1 MIFSPTSHV
10 LDAGP
15 CCHEPRLQ
23 TQIKPDKPPNADAVA
38 LYWKEFTMTKF
49 DQAWVDAETAKREWM
64 TENSLYKEEE
74 EHASCGVGLV
84 VSIDGKPSRK
94 VVENGIAALK
104 AIWHRGAVDA
114 DGKTGDGAGIHVQ
127 IPVEFFYDQIRRTGH
142 EPDMTKMIAVGQVF
156 LPRTD
161 YGAQET
167 CRTIVESEVLRMG
180 YYIYGWRHVPVDVA
194 CLGEKA
200 NATRPEIEQI
210 LISNSKGVDEETFE
224 RELYVIRRRI
234 EKAATAAGV
243 QGLYLCSLSC
253 RSIIYKGMMLA
264 EQVAEFYPDLMD
276 ERFES
281 AFALYHQRYSTNT
294 FPQWWLAQPFR
305 MLAHNGEINTL
316 KGNLNWMKS
325 HEIRM
330 ASGAFGDMAEDIK
343 PIVAQGSSDSA
354 ALDSV
359 FEVLVRAG
367 RSAPMAKTMMV
378 PESWSKQAIELPQS
392 WRDMYSYCNSVLE
405 PWDGPAALAMTDG
418 RWVCAGLDRNGLR
431 PMRYV
436 VTGDGLLIAG
446 SETGMVPVDEANVVE
461 KGALGPGQLL
471 AVDMQEGKLYHD
483 TEMKDKL
490 AAAQPFG
497 DWVGKIN
504 ELDDKLAVVTEKPM
518 FTGAELRKRQIAA
531 GYSIEELEQILAPMA
546 EDAKEALASMGDDT
560 PSAVLSEKYRP
571 LSHFFRQ
578 AFSQVTNPP
587 IDSLREFRVMSLK
600 TRFGNLKNVLDEDSS
615 QTEILVLDSPFV
627 GNAQFDELIANF
639 NAPLAEIDC
648 TFDAGAGPDDLRK
661 GLTRIRAE
669 AEDAVRSGAGHII
682 LTDQHQSIDRVA
694 MPMIL
699 ATSAVHSWL
708 TRKGLRTFCS
718 LNVRSAEC
726 VDPHYFAVL
735 IGCGAT
741 VVNAYLAEDS
751 LADRIERGLLECT
764 LTEAIQRYRNAIDQ
778 GLLKIM
784 AKMGISVI
792 SSYRGGLNFE
802 AVGLSRAMVAEYFPG
817 MQSRIS
823 GIGTTGIQR
832 KSESVHAKGWRGG
845 SDVLPIGG
853 FYKARRSGEKHAWEA
868 QTMHMLQAACNTA
881 NYEMWKQFSA
891 AMRAN
896 PPIHLRDLL
905 DIKEMGKAIPIE
917 EVESITSIR
926 KRFVTPGMSLGALSP
941 EAHKTLNVAMNRI
954 GAKSDSGEGG
964 EDPAHFVPEA
974 NGDNPSAKIKQV
986 ASGRFGVTAEYLNH
1000 CEELEI
1006 KVAQGAK
1013 PGEGGQLPGMKV
1025 TDLIARLR
1033 HSTKGVTLISPPPHH
1048 DIYSIE
1054 DLAQL
1059 IYDLKQIN
1067 PRCKVTVKLVASSGV
1082 GTIAAGVAKAKADV
1096 ILISGHN
1103 GGTGASPAT
1112 SIKYAGLPWEMGLTE
1127 AHQVLAM
1134 NNLRERVT
1142 LRTDGGLRTGRDIVM
1157 AAMMGAE
1164 EYGIGTAAL
1173 IAMGCIMVRQCQSN
1187 TCPVGVC
1194 TQDEELRDKFTGNA
1208 DKVVNLITFYAT
1220 EVREILASIGARSM
1234 DDVIGRADLLSQVSR
1249 GSAHLDDLDLNPLLI
1264 TVDGAD
1270 RIVYDRNKA
1279 RNFVPDTLDAEIV
1292 KDAAR
1297 FLNDGEKMQLQYAVQ
1312 NTLRTIGTRTSSHI
1326 VQNFGMNNTL
1336 QADHLTVKLSG
1347 SAGQSLGAFAAPGL
1361 KLEVSGD
1368 ANDYVG
1374 KGLSGGTIVV
1384 RPPMNSPL
1392 VAADNTIIGNTVL
1405 YGATAGYLFAAGRAG
1420 ERFGVRNSGAKVVI
1434 EGCGACGCEYMTG
1447 GVAVILGSIGANF
1460 GAGMTGGMAYL
1471 YDPDGVADSRMNHET
1486 LATCP
1491 IGDAHWEGQL
1501 KELIERHLAETGSV
1515 KAADILQH
1523 WDVELANFVQI
1534 CPKEM
1539 LAHLPA
1545 PLGVED
1551 KAVPAE

>member
-1 MIFSPTSHV
+1 MTKYDESW
-10 LDAGP
+10 
-15 CCHEPRLQ
+15 
-23 TQIKPDKPPNADAVA
+23 AVA
-38 LYWKEFTMTKF
+38 E
-49 DQAWVDAETAKREWM
+49 EAKRKWM
-64 TENSLYKEEE
+64 AENGLYAEEE
-74 EHASCGVGLV
+74 EHSSCGVGLV
-84 VSIDGKPSRK
+84 VSIDGKPSRR
-94 VVENGIAALK
+94 VVENGINALK

-127 IPVEFFYDQIRRTGH
+127 IPVPFFYDQIRRTGH
-142 EPDMTKMIAVGQVF
+142 EPKTDQLMAVGQVF
-156 LPRTD
+156 LPRTNF
-161 YGAQET
+161 GAQET
-167 CRTIVESEVLRMG
+167 CRTIVETEVLRMG
-180 YYIYGWRHVPVDVA
+180 YYIYGWRHVPVDIS

-210 LISNSKGVDEETFE
+210 LISNIKGVDEETFE

-234 EKAATAAGV
+234 EKAAIAAGI
-243 QGLYLCSLSC
+243 QGMYICSLSC

-264 EQVAEFYPDLMD
+264 EQVAEFYPDLQD
-276 ERFES
+276 PRFES
-281 AFALYHQRYSTNT
+281 AFAIYHQRYSTNT

-316 KGNLNWMKS
+316 RGNVNWMKS

-330 ASGAFGDMAEDIK
+330 ASGAFGDLAEDIK
-343 PIVAQGSSDSA
+343 PIVQAGSSDSA

-367 RSAPMAKTMMV
+367 RSAPMAKTMLV
-378 PESWSKQAIELPQS
+378 PESWSKQAVELPQS
-392 WRDMYSYCNSVLE
+392 WRDMYSYCNSVME

-446 SETGMVPVDEANVVE
+446 SEAGMVPIKEATVRE
-461 KGALGPGQLL
+461 KGALGPGQLI
-471 AVDMQEGKLYHD
+471 AVDMKEGKLFHD
-483 TEMKDKL
+483 SEIKDRL

-497 DWVGKIN
+497 EWVGKIN
-504 ELDDKLAVVTEKPM
+504 ELDDALASVTEAPL
-518 FTGAELRKRQIAA
+518 FSGAELRKRQIAA
-531 GYSIEELEQILAPMA
+531 GYTIEELEQILAPMA
-546 EDAKEALASMGDDT
+546 EDGKETLASMGDDT
-560 PSAVLSEKYRP
+560 PAAVLSTKYRP

-578 AFSQVTNPP
+578 NFSQVTNPP

-600 TRFGNLKNVLDEDSS
+600 TRFGNLKNVLDESS
-615 QTEILVLDSPFV
+615 AQTEILVLDSPFV
-627 GNAQFDELIANF
+627 GNAQWDEVTRNF
-639 NAPLAEIDC
+639 NAPLVEIDC
-648 TFDAGAGPDDLRK
+648 TFPVGEDHDALRK
-661 GLTRIRAE
+661 GLERIRAE
-669 AEDAVRSGAGHII
+669 AEDAVRSGAGHLV
-682 LTDQHQSIDRVA
+682 LTDHKQNADRVA

-699 ATSAVHSWL
+699 ATSAVHSHL

-726 VDPHYFAVL
+726 IDPHYFAVL

-741 VVNAYLAEDS
+741 VVNPYLAEDS
-751 LADRIERGLLECT
+751 IADRIARGLIDCT
-764 LTEAIQRYRNAIDQ
+764 LTEAMRRYREAIDQ

-784 AKMGISVI
+784 AKMGISVV

-802 AVGLSRAMVAEYFPG
+802 AVGLSRAMCAEYFPG
-817 MQSRIS
+817 MTSRIS
-823 GIGTTGIQR
+823 GIGVTGIQR
-832 KSESVHAKGWRGG
+832 KSEEVHAKGWLGG
-845 SDVLPIGG
+845 TDVLPIGG
-853 FYKARRSGEKHAWEA
+853 FYKARRSGETHAWEA
-868 QTMHMLQAACNTA
+868 TSMHLLQTACNKA
-881 NYEMWKQFSA
+881 SFEIWKQYSA
-891 AMRAN
+891 KMQAM

-905 DIKEMGKAIPIE
+905 AIKPLGAAIPIE

-964 EDPAHFVPEA
+964 EDPAHFVPEP

-986 ASGRFGVTAEYLNH
+986 ASGRFGVTAEYLNQ

-1067 PRCKVTVKLVASSGV
+1067 PRAKVTVKLVAQSGV
-1082 GTIAAGVAKAKADV
+1082 GTIAAGVAKAKADI

-1127 AHQVLAM
+1127 AHQVLSM
-1134 NNLRERVT
+1134 NNLRDRIT

-1194 TQDEELRDKFTGNA
+1194 TQDEALRAKFTGNA
-1208 DKVVNLITFYAT
+1208 DKVVNLITFYAQ

-1234 DDVIGRADLLSQVSR
+1234 DEVIGRADLLSQVSR

-1264 TVDGAD
+1264 TVDGAGD
-1270 RIVYDRNKA
+1270 IVYDRAKP
-1279 RNFVPDTLDAEIV
+1279 RNVVPDTLDAEIV
-1292 KDAAR
+1292 RDAAR
-1297 FLNDGEKMQLQYAVQ
+1297 FLEEGEKMQLSYAVQ
-1312 NTLRTIGTRTSSHI
+1312 NTHRTVGTRVSSHI
-1326 VQNFGMNNTL
+1326 VKRFGMRNAL
-1336 QADHLTVKLSG
+1336 QPNHLTVKLTG

-1384 RPPMNSPL
+1384 RPPMASPL
-1392 VAADNTIIGNTVL
+1392 VASENTIIGNTVL
-1405 YGATAGYLFAAGRAG
+1405 YGATDGYLFAAGRAG
-1420 ERFGVRNSGAKVVI
+1420 ERFAVRNSGAKVVV
-1434 EGCGACGCEYMTG
+1434 EGCGSNGCEYMTG
-1447 GVAVILGSIGANF
+1447 GVAVILGAIGANF

-1471 YDPDGVADSRMNHET
+1471 YDPEGVAAKMMNMET
-1486 LATCP
+1486 LVTCP
-1491 IGDAHWEGQL
+1491 VTVPYWEDQL
-1501 KELIERHLAETGSV
+1501 KSLIQRHLDETGSRR
-1515 KAADILQH
+1515 AADILQH
-1523 WDVELANFVQI
+1523 WEAERANFIQV

-1539 LAHLPA
+1539 LIHIPH
-1545 PLGVED
+1545 PLTIE
-1551 KAVPAE
+1551 KQAMPAE

>member
-1 MIFSPTSHV
+1 MTTF
-10 LDAGP
+10 DA
-15 CCHEPRLQ
+15 
-23 TQIKPDKPPNADAVA
+23 NWVA
-38 LYWKEFTMTKF
+38 
-49 DQAWVDAETAKREWM
+49 AEEAKRAWM
-64 TENSLYKEEE
+64 DANSLYKAED

-84 VSIDGKPSRK
+84 VAISGKPSRK

-104 AIWHRGAVDA
+104 AVWHRGAVDA

-127 IPVEFFYDQIRRTGH
+127 IPVKFFHDQVRRTGH
-142 EPDMTKMIAVGQVF
+142 EPDTKKLIAVGQIF

-161 YGAQET
+161 FGAQER
-167 CRTIVESEVLRMG
+167 CRTIVETEVLRMG
-180 YYIYGWRHVPVDVA
+180 HYIYGWRHVPVDTTV
-194 CLGEKA
+194 LGDKA

-210 LISNSKGVDEETFE
+210 LIRCDKPIDDEAFE
-224 RELYVIRRRI
+224 RELYIIRRRI
-234 EKAATAAGV
+234 EKAAIAAAI
-243 QGLYLCSLSC
+243 QGMYVCSLSC

-264 EQVAEFYPDLMD
+264 EQVAVFYPDLMD
-276 ERFES
+276 DRFES
-281 AFALYHQRYSTNT
+281 AFAIYHQRYSTNT

-316 KGNLNWMKS
+316 KGNVNWMRS

-330 ASGAFGDMAEDIK
+330 ASNNFGEAAEDIK
-343 PIVAQGSSDSA
+343 PIIPAGTSDSG
-354 ALDSV
+354 ALDAV
-359 FEVLVRAG
+359 FEVLVRSG
-367 RSAPMAKTMMV
+367 RNAPMAKTMLV
-378 PESWSKQAIELPQS
+378 PEAWSKATTNMPKA
-392 WRDMYSYCNSVLE
+392 WADMYSYCNSVIE

-418 RWVCAGLDRNGLR
+418 RWVCGGLDRNGLR

-446 SETGMVPVDEANVVE
+446 SEAGMVPVDEGTVRE
-461 KGALGPGQLL
+461 KGALGPGQMI
-471 AVDMQEGKLYHD
+471 AVDMVEGKLFHD

-490 AAAQPFG
+490 ASAQPYG
-497 DWVGKIN
+497 DWVGKITDLN
-504 ELDDKLAVVTEKPM
+504 ALLRDVPEVAQ
-518 FTGAELRKRQIAA
+518 FSGADLRRRQIAA
-531 GYSIEELEQILAPMA
+531 GYTMEELEQILAPMA
-546 EDAKEALASMGDDT
+546 EDGKEMIASMGDDT
-560 PSAVLSEKYRP
+560 PPAVLSNQYRP

-578 AFSQVTNPP
+578 NFSQVTNPP
-587 IDSLREFRVMSLK
+587 IDSLREGRVMSLK
-600 TRFGNLKNVLDEDSS
+600 TRFGNLRNVLDENSS
-615 QTEILVLDSPFV
+615 QTEILVLESPFI
-627 GNAQFDELIANF
+627 GNAEYDVLVKRFGDQVAF
-639 NAPLAEIDC
+639 IDC
-648 TFDAGAGPDDLRK
+648 SFPVGPDLDDLRK
-661 GLTRIRAE
+661 GLERIRAE
-669 AEDAVRSGAGHII
+669 AEDAVRSGAGQLV
-682 LTDQHQSIDRVA
+682 LTDEHQGESKVG

-718 LNVRSAEC
+718 INVRSAEC
-726 VDPHYFAVL
+726 IDPHYFAVL
-735 IGCGAT
+735 IGSGAT
-741 VVNAYLAEDS
+741 TVNAYIAQDS
-751 LADRIERGLLECT
+751 IADRLNRGLIDGN
-764 LTEAIQRYRNAIDQ
+764 LTDAMRRYRDAIDA

-784 AKMGISVI
+784 SKMGISVV

-823 GIGTTGIQR
+823 GIGLTGIEQ
-832 KSESVHAKGWRGG
+832 KLEEVHAKGWLGG
-845 SDVLPIGG
+845 ADVLPIGG

-868 QTMHMLQAACNTA
+868 QTMHMLQSACDRA
-881 NYEMWKQFSA
+881 SYDLWKQYSA

-905 DIKEMGKAIPIE
+905 DIKTLGKPVPIE

-964 EDPAHFVPEA
+964 EDPAHFHPEP

-986 ASGRFGVTAEYLNH
+986 ASGRFGVTAEYLNA

-1025 TDLIARLR
+1025 TALIARLR
-1033 HSTKGVTLISPPPHH
+1033 HSTPGVTLISPPPHH

-1067 PRCKVTVKLVASSGV
+1067 PRAKVTVKLVSQSGV

-1134 NNLRERVT
+1134 NNLRDRVT

-1157 AAMMGAE
+1157 AAMLGAE

-1194 TQDEELRDKFTGNA
+1194 TQNEALRQKFTGSA
-1208 DKVVNLITFYAT
+1208 EKVVNLITFYAQ
-1220 EVREILASIGARSM
+1220 EVREILAQIGARSL
-1234 DDVIGRADLLSQVSR
+1234 DEIIGRADLLTQVSR
-1249 GSAHLDDLDLNPLLI
+1249 GAANLDDLDLNPLLI
-1264 TVDGAD
+1264 TVDASNK
-1270 RIVYDRNKA
+1270 ITYDRSKP
-1279 RNFVPDTLDAEIV
+1279 RNAVPDTLDAEIIR
-1292 KDAAR
+1292 DGAR
-1297 FLNDGEKMQLQYAVQ
+1297 FFEDGEKMQLSYAVR
-1312 NTLRTIGTRTSSHI
+1312 NTHRTIGARASSHI
-1326 VQNFGMNNTL
+1326 VKKFGMRNAL
-1336 QADHLTVKLSG
+1336 QPDHLTVKLTG
-1347 SAGQSLGAFAAPGL
+1347 SCGQSLGAFSVRGL
-1361 KLEVSGD
+1361 KIEVMGD

-1374 KGLSGGTIVV
+1374 KGLSGGLIVV
-1384 RPPMNSPL
+1384 RPSMSSPL
-1392 VAADNTIIGNTVL
+1392 TASENTIIGNTVL
-1405 YGATAGYLFAAGRAG
+1405 YGATDGHLFAAGRAG
-1420 ERFGVRNSGAKVVI
+1420 ERFAVRNSGARVVV
-1434 EGCGACGCEYMTG
+1434 EGCGSNGCEYMTG
-1447 GVAVILGSIGANF
+1447 GVAVILGRIGANF
-1460 GAGMTGGMAYL
+1460 GAGMTGGMAYVH
-1471 YDPDGVADSRMNHET
+1471 DPKGTALDQINMESLVAVPVAH
-1486 LATCP
+1486 P
-1491 IGDAHWEGQL
+1491 HWEA
-1501 KELIERHLAETGSV
+1501 ELRGLIAAHVAETGSLH
-1515 KAADILQH
+1515 AAAILADWATERH
-1523 WDVELANFVQI
+1523 NFVQV

-1539 LAHLPA
+1539 LAHLA
-1545 PLGVED
+1545 HPLSNAAE
-1551 KAVPAE
+1551 KVPAE

>member
-1 MIFSPTSHV
+1 
-10 LDAGP
+10 
-15 CCHEPRLQ
+15 
-23 TQIKPDKPPNADAVA
+23 
-38 LYWKEFTMTKF
+38 MTKY
-49 DQAWVDAETAKREWM
+49 DANWVRAEEEKRNWM
-64 TENSLYKEEE
+64 AENGLYSEEE
-74 EHASCGVGLV
+74 EHSSCGVGLV
-84 VSIDGKPSRK
+84 VSVGGKKSRK
-94 VVENGIAALK
+94 VVEAGIDALK

-127 IPVEFFYDQIRRTGH
+127 IPVPFFYDQIERTGH
-142 EPDMTKMIAVGQVF
+142 TPDKNQLIAVGQVF

-161 YGAQET
+161 FGAQET
-167 CRTIVESEVLRMG
+167 CRTIVETEVLRMG
-180 YYIYGWRHVPVDVA
+180 YYIYGWRHVPVDVT
-194 CLGEKA
+194 CLGDKA

-234 EKAATAAGV
+234 EKAVASAAV
-243 QGLYLCSLSC
+243 TGLYVASLSC

-264 EQVAEFYPDLMD
+264 EQVAVFYPDLMD

-281 AFALYHQRYSTNT
+281 SFAIYHQRYSTNT

-316 KGNLNWMKS
+316 KGNTNWMKS

-330 ASGAFGDMAEDIK
+330 ASSAFGDYAEDIK
-343 PIVAQGSSDSA
+343 PIIAGGSSDSA

-367 RSAPMAKTMMV
+367 RSAPMAKTMLV
-378 PESWSKQAIELPQS
+378 PESWSKQAVELPQA
-392 WRDMYSYCNSVLE
+392 WRDMYSYCNSVME

-436 VTGDGLLIAG
+436 ITGDGLVIAG
-446 SETGMVPVDEANVVE
+446 SEAGMVPTDEANVVE
-461 KGALGPGQLL
+461 KGALGPGQML
-471 AVDMQEGKLYHD
+471 AVDMKKGKVFRD
-483 TEMKDKL
+483 KQIKDKL
-490 AAAQPFG
+490 ARALPFG
-497 DWVGKIN
+497 DWVKKISD
-504 ELDDKLAVVTEKPM
+504 LDDKLVEIEEKPL
-518 FTGAELRKRQIAA
+518 FTGEQLRKRQIAA
-531 GYSIEELEQILAPMA
+531 GYSIEELEQILVPMC
-546 EDAKEALASMGDDT
+546 EDGKEALASMGDDT
-560 PSAVLSEKYRP
+560 PSAVLSKQYRP

-578 AFSQVTNPP
+578 NFSQVTNPP
-587 IDSLREFRVMSLK
+587 IDSLREYRVMSLK

-615 QTEILVLDSPFV
+615 QTEIIVLGSPFV
-627 GNAQFDELIANF
+627 GNAQWDTLVESF
-639 NAPLAEIDC
+639 NSTVTEIDC
-648 TFDAGAGPDDLRK
+648 SFEPGTGALSAA
-661 GLTRIRAE
+661 LARIRAE
-669 AEDAVRSGAGHII
+669 AEEAVRSGSGHLI
-682 LTDQHQSIDRVA
+682 LTDQHASAERVG

-699 ATSAVHSWL
+699 STSAVHSHL

-726 VDPHYFAVL
+726 LDPHYFAVL

-751 LADRIERGLLECT
+751 IADRVTRGLIDGS
-764 LTEAIQRYRNAIDQ
+764 LTENVIRYREAVDQ

-784 AKMGISVI
+784 SKMGISVI

-817 MQSRIS
+817 MISRIS
-823 GIGTTGIQR
+823 GIGVTGIQS
-832 KSESVHAKGWRGG
+832 KAEEIHAKGWTSGL
-845 SDVLPIGG
+845 DVLPIGG
-853 FYKARRSGEKHAWEA
+853 FYKARQSGETHAWEA
-868 QTMHMLQAACNTA
+868 TSMHMMQMACNRA
-881 NYEMWKQFSA
+881 SYELWKQYSSK
-891 AMRAN
+891 MQAN

-905 DIKEMGKAIPIE
+905 DFKPLGQPIALE
-917 EVESITSIR
+917 EVESITAIR

-964 EDPAHFVPEA
+964 EDPAHFVPES

-1082 GTIAAGVAKAKADV
+1082 GTIAAGVAKAKADI

-1112 SIKYAGLPWEMGLTE
+1112 SIKHAGLPWEMGLTE

-1134 NNLRERVT
+1134 NNLRDRVT

-1157 AAMMGAE
+1157 AAMLGAE

-1194 TQDEELRDKFTGNA
+1194 TQDPALRDRFTGNA
-1208 DKVVNLITFYAT
+1208 DKVVNLITFYAQ
-1220 EVREILASIGARSM
+1220 EVREILASLGARSL
-1234 DDVIGRADLLSQVSR
+1234 DEVIGRADLLAQVSR

-1264 TVDGAD
+1264 TVDGAAD
-1270 RIVYDRNKA
+1270 IVYNRDKERNA
-1279 RNFVPDTLDAEIV
+1279 VPDTLDAEIV
-1292 KDAAR
+1292 RDAAR
-1297 FLNDGEKMQLQYAVQ
+1297 FLRDGEKMQLSYAVQ
-1312 NTLRTIGTRTSSHI
+1312 NTHRTVGTRISSHI
-1326 VQNFGMNNTL
+1326 VQNFGMRNAF
-1336 QADHLTVKLSG
+1336 QPDHLHVKLQG

-1384 RPPMNSPL
+1384 RPPQVSPL
-1392 VAADNTIIGNTVL
+1392 KADENTIVGNTVL
-1405 YGATAGYLFAAGRAG
+1405 YGATDGYLFAAGRAG
-1420 ERFGVRNSGAKVVI
+1420 ERFAVRNSGAQVVI
-1434 EGCGACGCEYMTG
+1434 EGCGSNGCEYMTG
-1447 GVAVILGSIGANF
+1447 GVAVILGGIGANF

-1471 YDPDGVADSRMNHET
+1471 YDPDGKAESLMNMET
-1486 LATCP
+1486 LVTCP
-1491 IGDAHWEGQL
+1491 VTVPHWEYQL
-1501 KELIERHLAETGSV
+1501 KGLLERHLEETRSQ

-1523 WDVELANFVQI
+1523 WEIERGKFLQV
-1534 CPKEM
+1534 CPTEM
-1539 LAHLPA
+1539 LNKLPQ
-1545 PLGVED
+1545 PLTGEAE
-1551 KAVPAE
+1551 AVPAE

>member
-1 MIFSPTSHV
+1 
-10 LDAGP
+10 
-15 CCHEPRLQ
+15 
-23 TQIKPDKPPNADAVA
+23 
-38 LYWKEFTMTKF
+38 MTKY
-49 DQAWVDAETAKREWM
+49 DDAWVAREEAKRAM
-64 TENSLYKEEE
+64 MADKGMYSFEE
-74 EHASCGVGLV
+74 EHSSCGVGLV
-84 VSIDGKPSRK
+84 VNINGEKTRE
-94 VVENGIAALK
+94 VVLNGINALK

-114 DGKTGDGAGIHVQ
+114 DGMTGDGAGIHVQ
-127 IPVEFFYDQIRRTGH
+127 IPVPFFYEQVRRTGH
-142 EPDMTKMIAVGQVF
+142 TPRENELIAVGQVF
-156 LPRTD
+156 LPRTNFA
-161 YGAQET
+161 AQET
-167 CRTIVESEVLRMG
+167 CRTIVETEVLRMG
-180 YYIYGWRHVPVDVA
+180 YYIYGWRHVPVDISV
-194 CLGEKA
+194 LGEKA

-210 LISNSKGVDEETFE
+210 LISNAKGVDEETFE

-234 EKAATAAGV
+234 EKAAIAAQV
-243 QGLYLCSLSC
+243 PQMYIASMSC

-264 EQVAEFYPDLMD
+264 EQVAEFYPDLKD
-276 ERFES
+276 DKFIS
-281 AFALYHQRYSTNT
+281 AFAIYHQRYSTNT

-316 KGNLNWMKS
+316 KGNMNWMKS

-330 ASGAFGDMAEDIK
+330 ASATFGDMAEDIK
-343 PIVAQGSSDSA
+343 PIVASGSSDSA

-367 RSAPMAKTMMV
+367 RSAPMAKTMLV
-378 PESWSKQAIELPQS
+378 PESWSKQAVELPQA
-392 WRDMYSYCNSVLE
+392 WRDMYSYCNSVME

-436 VTGDGLLIAG
+436 ETSDGMLIAG
-446 SETGMVPVDEANVVE
+446 SEAGMVPLDEARVVR
-461 KGALGPGQLL
+461 KGALGPGQII
-471 AVDMQEGKLYHD
+471 AVDMEEGKLFND
-483 TEMKDKL
+483 TEIKNKL
-490 AAAQPFG
+490 ASNQPFG
-497 DWVGKIN
+497 EWVGKIT
-504 ELDDKLAVVTEKPM
+504 EMDDVLGRVTEKPL
-518 FTGAELRKRQIAA
+518 FDGAELRRRQVAA
-531 GYSIEELEQILAPMA
+531 GYTIEELEQILAPMA
-546 EDAKEALASMGDDT
+546 EDGKETLASMGDDT
-560 PSAVLSEKYRP
+560 PSAVLSGQYRP

-578 AFSQVTNPP
+578 NFSQVTNPP

-627 GNAQFDELIANF
+627 GNAQFEELMAQF
-639 NAPLAEIDC
+639 KVHTVSIDC
-648 TFDAGAGPDDLRK
+648 TFEAGNGNLSAGLA
-661 GLTRIRAE
+661 RIRAE
-669 AEDAVRSGAGHII
+669 AEDAVRSGAGHLV
-682 LTDQHQSIDRVA
+682 LTDQHSGADRVA

-699 ATSAVHSWL
+699 ATSAVHSHL
-708 TRKGLRTFCS
+708 VRKGLRTFTS
-718 LNVRSAEC
+718 LNVRAAEC

-735 IGCGAT
+735 VGCGAT

-751 LADRIERGLLECT
+751 LADRIERGLLDMT
-764 LTEAIQRYRNAIDQ
+764 LTQAVQKYREAIDQ

-802 AVGLSRAMVAEYFPG
+802 AVGLSRAMCAEYFPG
-817 MQSRIS
+817 MTSRIS
-823 GIGTTGIQR
+823 GIGVVGIQR
-832 KSESVHAKGWRGG
+832 KAEEVHAKGWQGDG
-845 SDVLPIGG
+845 VVMPIGG
-853 FYKARRSGEKHAWEA
+853 FYKQRKTGEKHAWEA
-868 QTMHMLQAACNTA
+868 SSMHMLQMACNKA
-881 NYEMWKQFSA
+881 SYQMWQQYSKKMQS
-891 AMRAN
+891 N

-905 DIKEMGKAIPIE
+905 DIKPKGTPVPLE

-964 EDPAHFVPEA
+964 EDPAHFVPES

-1082 GTIAAGVAKAKADV
+1082 GTIAAGVAKAKADI

-1127 AHQVLAM
+1127 AHQVLSM
-1134 NNLRERVT
+1134 NNLRDRVT

-1194 TQDEELRDKFTGNA
+1194 TQDEALRGKFTGNA

-1220 EVREILASIGARSM
+1220 EVREILASIGARSL
-1234 DDVIGRADLLSQVSR
+1234 DEVIGRADLLTQVSR

-1264 TVDGAD
+1264 TVDGAHEN
-1270 RIVYDRNKA
+1270 VYDRDKP
-1279 RNFVPDTLDAEIV
+1279 RQVVLDTLDAQIV
-1292 KDAAR
+1292 RDAAR
-1297 FLNDGEKMQLQYAVQ
+1297 FLEDGEKMQLSYAVQ
-1312 NTLRTIGTRTSSHI
+1312 NTHRTVGTRVSSHI
-1326 VQNFGMNNTL
+1326 VKRFGMRNSL
-1336 QADHLTVKLSG
+1336 QPDHLTVKLTG

-1384 RPPMNSPL
+1384 RPSMASPV
-1392 VAADNTIIGNTVL
+1392 VASENTIIGNTVL

-1420 ERFGVRNSGAKVVI
+1420 ERFAVRNSGAHVVI
-1434 EGCGACGCEYMTG
+1434 EGCGSNGCEYMTG
-1447 GVAVILGSIGANF
+1447 GVAVILGEIGANF
-1460 GAGMTGGMAYL
+1460 AAGMTGGMAYL
-1471 YDPDGVADSRMNHET
+1471 YDPDGLAPKLMNAET
-1486 LATCP
+1486 IVTCP
-1491 IGDAHWEGQL
+1491 VSVEHWLDQL
-1501 KELIERHLAETGSV
+1501 HGLLERHVAETNSR

-1523 WDVELANFVQI
+1523 WETEKHNFLQV

-1539 LAHLPA
+1539 LVHLPA
-1545 PLGVED
+1545 PLSVEET
-1551 KAVPAE
+1551 AVPAE

>member
-1 MIFSPTSHV
+1 
-10 LDAGP
+10 
-15 CCHEPRLQ
+15 
-23 TQIKPDKPPNADAVA
+23 
-38 LYWKEFTMTKF
+38 MTKY
-49 DQAWVDAETAKREWM
+49 DENWARHEEAKRAYMSEH
-64 TENSLYKEEE
+64 SLYREED
-74 EHASCGVGLV
+74 EHSSCGVGLV
-84 VSIDGKPSRK
+84 VSTNGKPSRQ
-94 VVENGIAALK
+94 VVEAGINALK

-127 IPVEFFYDQIRRTGH
+127 IPVPFFYDQIKRTGH
-142 EPDMTKMIAVGQVF
+142 EPRPNQLMAVGQVF

-161 YGAQET
+161 FGAQEA
-167 CRTIVESEVLRMG
+167 CRTIVETEILRMG
-180 YYIYGWRHVPVDVA
+180 YYIYGWRHVPVDIS
-194 CLGEKA
+194 CLGDKA

-210 LISNSKGVDEETFE
+210 MISNSKGVDEETFE

-234 EKAATAAGV
+234 EKAAANAHIS
-243 QGLYLCSLSC
+243 GLYIASLSC

-264 EQVAEFYPDLMD
+264 EQVAVFYPDLMD
-276 ERFES
+276 ERFKS
-281 AFALYHQRYSTNT
+281 SFAIYHQRYSTNT

-330 ASGAFGDMAEDIK
+330 ASSAFGDLAEDIK
-343 PIVAQGSSDSA
+343 PIVPGGSSDSA
-354 ALDSV
+354 ALDAV

-367 RSAPMAKTMMV
+367 RSAPMAKTMLV
-378 PESWSKQAIELPQS
+378 PESWSKQAIDLPDA
-392 WRDMYSYCNSVLE
+392 WKDMYSYCNSVME

-446 SETGMVPVDEANVVE
+446 SEAGMVPIEEATVVE

-471 AVDMQEGKLYHD
+471 AVDMKEGKLYHD
-483 TEMKDKL
+483 TEIKDKL

-497 DWVGKIN
+497 DWVGKIHDL
-504 ELDDKLAVVTEKPM
+504 EEDLAGIEEKPL
-518 FTGAELRKRQIAA
+518 FSGDELRRRQVAA
-531 GYSIEELEQILAPMA
+531 GYTLEELEQILAPMA
-546 EDAKEALASMGDDT
+546 EDGKEALASMGDDT
-560 PSAVLSEKYRP
+560 PSAVLSTQYRP

-578 AFSQVTNPP
+578 NFSQVTNPP

-600 TRFGNLKNVLDEDSS
+600 TRFGNLKNVLDENGG
-615 QTEILVLDSPFV
+615 QTEIISLESPFV
-627 GNAQFDELIANF
+627 GNEQFIAMTKAF
-639 NAPLAEIDC
+639 EAPMVEIDC
-648 TFDAGAGPDDLRK
+648 TFPAGGGNGALQTA
-661 GLTRIRAE
+661 LSEIRAKAEE
-669 AEDAVRSGAGHII
+669 AIQSGAGHLV
-682 LTDQHQSIDRVA
+682 LTDQAQGEDRIA

-708 TRKGLRTFCS
+708 VRKGLRTFTS

-726 VDPHYFAVL
+726 LDPHYFAVL
-735 IGCGAT
+735 VGSGAT
-741 VVNAYLAEDS
+741 TVNAYLAEDS
-751 LADRIERGLLECT
+751 LADRIERGLLDCS
-764 LTEAIQRYRNAIDQ
+764 LTEAVSRYRNAIDQ

-817 MQSRIS
+817 MISRIS
-823 GIGTTGIQR
+823 GIGISGIQ
-832 KSESVHAKGWRGG
+832 KKLEEVHAAGFGTG
-845 SDVLPIGG
+845 NMVLPVGG
-853 FYKARRSGEKHAWEA
+853 FYKARKSGETHAWEA
-868 QTMHMLQAACNTA
+868 QSMHLLQNACDRA
-881 NYEMWKQFSA
+881 SYAMWQQYSKRLQS
-891 AMRAN
+891 M

-905 DIKEMGKAIPIE
+905 AIKPLGNPVPIE
-917 EVESITSIR
+917 EVESITAIR

-941 EAHKTLNVAMNRI
+941 EAHRTLSIAMNRI

-964 EDPAHFVPEA
+964 ESPEDFTPEP
-974 NGDNPSAKIKQV
+974 NGDNASAKIKQV
-986 ASGRFGVTAEYLNH
+986 ASGRFGVTAEYLLH

-1025 TDLIARLR
+1025 TDLIAKLR

-1082 GTIAAGVAKAKADV
+1082 GTIAAGVAKAEADI

-1112 SIKYAGLPWEMGLTE
+1112 SIKFAGLPWEMGLTE

-1134 NNLRERVT
+1134 NNLRDRIT

-1194 TQDEELRDKFTGNA
+1194 TQDDDLRAKFSGSA
-1208 DKVVNLITFYAT
+1208 DKVVNLITFYAQ
-1220 EVREILASIGARSM
+1220 EVREILASIGARSL
-1234 DDVIGRADLLSQVSR
+1234 DEVIGRADLLSQVSR
-1249 GSAHLDDLDLNPLLI
+1249 GSAHLDDLDLNPLLL

-1270 RIVYDRNKA
+1270 RISYDRDRP
-1279 RNFVPDTLDAEIV
+1279 RNPVPDTLDAEIV
-1292 KDAAR
+1292 RDAAR
-1297 FLNDGEKMQLQYAVQ
+1297 FLKDGEKMQLSYAVQ
-1312 NTLRTIGTRTSSHI
+1312 NTHRTVGTRTSSHI
-1326 VQNFGMNNTL
+1326 VQKFGMRNNL
-1336 QADHLTVKLSG
+1336 QPDHLTVKLTG
-1347 SAGQSLGAFAAPGL
+1347 SAGQALGAFAAPGL
-1361 KLEVSGD
+1361 KIEVSGD

-1374 KGLSGGTIVV
+1374 KGLSGGTVVV
-1384 RPPMNSPL
+1384 RPPMASPL
-1392 VAADNTIIGNTVL
+1392 VAAENTIIGNTVL
-1405 YGATAGYLFAAGRAG
+1405 YGATDGYLFAAGRAG
-1420 ERFGVRNSGAKVVI
+1420 ERFAVRNSGAKVVI
-1434 EGCGACGCEYMTG
+1434 EGCGSNGCEYMTG
-1447 GVAVILGSIGANF
+1447 GIAVILGSIGSNF

-1471 YDPDGVADSRMNHET
+1471 YDPEGKSGDLMNMES
-1486 LATCP
+1486 LVTCP
-1491 IGDAHWEGQL
+1491 VTVDHWEAEL
-1501 KELIERHLAETGSV
+1501 KSLVERHVAETGSA
-1515 KAADILQH
+1515 KGTEILRH
-1523 WDVELANFVQI
+1523 WDFEKGNFLQV

-1539 LAHLPA
+1539 LNKIPA
-1545 PLGVED
+1545 PLSLESE
-1551 KAVPAE
+1551 AVPAE

>member
-1 MIFSPTSHV
+1 
-10 LDAGP
+10 
-15 CCHEPRLQ
+15 
-23 TQIKPDKPPNADAVA
+23 
-38 LYWKEFTMTKF
+38 MTKY
-49 DQAWVDAETAKREWM
+49 DDAWVAREEAKRAFVAEKG
-64 TENSLYKEEE
+64 LYSPEE
-74 EHASCGVGLV
+74 EHSSCGVGLV
-84 VSIDGKPSRK
+84 VNINGSRTRE
-94 VVENGIAALK
+94 VVENGIKALK

-127 IPVEFFYDQIRRTGH
+127 IPVPFFYDQVQRTGH
-142 EPDMTKMIAVGQVF
+142 TPRMDEMLAVGQVF
-156 LPRTD
+156 LPRTNFA
-161 YGAQET
+161 AQET
-167 CRTIVESEVLRMG
+167 CRTIVETEVLRMG
-180 YYIYGWRHVPVDVA
+180 YYIYGWRHVPVKVE

-210 LISNSKGVDEETFE
+210 LISNAKGVDEETFE

-234 EKAATAAGV
+234 EKAAIAAQV
-243 QGLYLCSLSC
+243 PTLYIASMSC

-281 AFALYHQRYSTNT
+281 AFAIYHQRYSTNT

-316 KGNLNWMKS
+316 KGNMNWMKS

-330 ASGAFGDMAEDIK
+330 ASSTFGDMAEDIK
-343 PIVAQGSSDSA
+343 PIVAAGSSDSA

-367 RSAPMAKTMMV
+367 RSAPMAKTMLV
-378 PESWSKQAIELPQS
+378 PESWSKQAIELPQA
-392 WRDMYSYCNSVLE
+392 WRDMYSYCNSVME

-436 VTGDGLLIAG
+436 VTSDGMLIAG
-446 SETGMVPVDEANVVE
+446 SEAGMVPLDEARVLR

-471 AVDMQEGKLYHD
+471 AVDMQEGKLFGD
-483 TEMKDKL
+483 TEIKDKL
-490 AAAQPFG
+490 SAARPFG
-497 DWVGKIN
+497 EWVGKIN
-504 ELDDKLAVVTEKPM
+504 ELDDELSGVTEKPL
-518 FTGAELRKRQIAA
+518 FEGNELRRRQIAA
-531 GYSIEELEQILAPMA
+531 GYTIEELEQILAPMA
-546 EDAKEALASMGDDT
+546 EDGKETLASMGDDT
-560 PSAVLSEKYRP
+560 PSAVLSNKYRP

-578 AFSQVTNPP
+578 NFSQVTNPP

-615 QTEILVLDSPFV
+615 QTEIVVLDSPFV
-627 GNAQFDELIANF
+627 GNAQFDELMKHF
-639 NAPLAEIDC
+639 NADTVTLDC
-648 TFDAGAGPDDLRK
+648 TFEAGGTHLNDALV
-661 GLTRIRAE
+661 RIRAE
-669 AEDAVRSGAGHII
+669 AEDAVRSGAGHIV
-682 LTDQHQSIDRVA
+682 LTDQMSGEGKVA

-699 ATSAVHSWL
+699 ATSAVHSHL
-708 TRKGLRTFCS
+708 TRKGLRTFTS

-726 VDPHYFAVL
+726 IDPHYFAVL

-751 LADRIERGLLECT
+751 LADRIGRGLLDGD
-764 LTEAIQRYRNAIDQ
+764 LTAAIARYREAIDQ

-784 AKMGISVI
+784 AKMGISVV

-802 AVGLSRAMVAEYFPG
+802 AVGLSRAMCAEYFPG
-817 MQSRIS
+817 MTSRIS
-823 GIGTTGIQR
+823 GIGITGIQR
-832 KSESVHAKGWRGG
+832 KAEEVHTKGWGG
-845 SDVLPIGG
+845 NDTVMPIGG
-853 FYKARRSGEKHAWEA
+853 FYKARKSGETHAWEA
-868 QTMHMLQAACNTA
+868 TSMHMLQSACNRA
-881 NYEMWKQFSA
+881 SYEMWKQYSA
-891 AMRAN
+891 KMQSN

-905 DIKEMGKAIPIE
+905 ALKPLGTAVPIE
-917 EVESITSIR
+917 EVESITAIR

-964 EDPAHFVPEA
+964 EDPAHFHPEP

-986 ASGRFGVTAEYLNH
+986 ASGRFGVTAEYLNQ

-1025 TDLIARLR
+1025 TELIARLR
-1033 HSTKGVTLISPPPHH
+1033 HSTPGVTLISPPPHH

-1127 AHQVLAM
+1127 AHQVLSM
-1134 NNLRERVT
+1134 NNLRGRVT

-1157 AAMMGAE
+1157 AAMLGAE

-1194 TQDEELRDKFTGNA
+1194 TQDEDLRAKFTGNA

-1220 EVREILASIGARSM
+1220 EVREILASIGARSL
-1234 DDVIGRADLLSQVSR
+1234 DDVIGRADLLTQVSR

-1264 TVDGAD
+1264 SVDAEMD
-1270 RIVYDRNKA
+1270 EVYDRKKP
-1279 RNFVPDTLDAEIV
+1279 RNAVPDTLDAQIV
-1292 KDAAR
+1292 ADAVQ
-1297 FLNDGEKMQLQYAVQ
+1297 FLEDGEKMQLSYAVQ
-1312 NTLRTIGTRTSSHI
+1312 NTHRSVGTRISSHI
-1326 VQNFGMNNTL
+1326 VKRFGMRNEL
-1336 QADHLTVKLSG
+1336 QNDHLTVNLTG

-1361 KLEVSGD
+1361 KLVVAGD

-1384 RPPMNSPL
+1384 RPPMNSKI
-1392 VAADNTIIGNTVL
+1392 VASENTIIGNTVL
-1405 YGATAGYLFAAGRAG
+1405 YGATDGYLFAAGRAG
-1420 ERFGVRNSGAKVVI
+1420 ERFAVRNSGAQVVI
-1434 EGCGACGCEYMTG
+1434 EGCGSNGCEYMTG
-1447 GVAVILGSIGANF
+1447 GVAVILGEIGANF

-1471 YDPDGVADSRMNHET
+1471 YDPDGRAVDMMNHET
-1486 LATCP
+1486 LVHCAVNT
-1491 IGDAHWEGQL
+1491 DHWEAQL
-1501 KELIERHLAETGSV
+1501 KGLIERHAAETDSR
-1515 KAADILQH
+1515 KALDILQH
-1523 WDVELANFVQI
+1523 WDLEKGNFVQI

-1539 LAHLPA
+1539 LSRIPA
-1545 PLGVED
+1545 PLGIEEQSI
-1551 KAVPAE
+1551 PAE

>member
-1 MIFSPTSHV
+1 MTTY
-10 LDAGP
+10 DA
-15 CCHEPRLQ
+15 
-23 TQIKPDKPPNADAVA
+23 NWVA
-38 LYWKEFTMTKF
+38 
-49 DQAWVDAETAKREWM
+49 AEEAKRAWM
-64 TENSLYKEEE
+64 DAYGLYKNED

-84 VSIDGKPSRK
+84 VAISGKPSRT

-104 AIWHRGAVDA
+104 AVWHRGAVDA

-127 IPVEFFYDQIRRTGH
+127 IPVKFFYDQVRRTGH
-142 EPDMTKMIAVGQVF
+142 EPDTKKLIAVGQVF

-161 YGAQET
+161 FGAQER
-167 CRTIVESEVLRMG
+167 CRTIVETEVLRMG
-180 YYIYGWRHVPVDVA
+180 HYIYGWRHVPVDTSV
-194 CLGEKA
+194 LGEKA

-210 LISNSKGVDEETFE
+210 LIRCDKDIDDEQFE
-224 RELYVIRRRI
+224 RELYIIRRRI
-234 EKAATAAGV
+234 EKAATSAGI
-243 QGLYLCSLSC
+243 QGVYLCSLSC

-264 EQVAEFYPDLMD
+264 EQVAVFYPDLMD
-276 ERFES
+276 DRFES
-281 AFALYHQRYSTNT
+281 AFAIYHQRYSTNT

-316 KGNLNWMKS
+316 KGNVNWMKS

-330 ASGAFGDMAEDIK
+330 ASSAFGDMAEDIK
-343 PIVAQGSSDSA
+343 PIIPGGTSDSG
-354 ALDSV
+354 ALDAV
-359 FEVLVRAG
+359 FEVLVRSG
-367 RSAPMAKTMMV
+367 RNAPMAKTMLV
-378 PESWSKQAIELPQS
+378 PEAWSKATTNMPKA
-392 WRDMYSYCNSVLE
+392 WADMYAYCNSVIE

-418 RWVCAGLDRNGLR
+418 RWVCGGLDRNGLR

-436 VTGDGLLIAG
+436 ITGDGMLIAG
-446 SETGMVPVDEANVVE
+446 SEAGMVPIDEGTVRE
-461 KGALGPGQLL
+461 KGALGPGQII
-471 AVDMQEGKLYHD
+471 AVDMTEGKLYRD
-483 TEMKDKL
+483 TEIKDKL
-490 AAAQPFG
+490 AQAQPYG
-497 DWVGKIN
+497 EWVGKIVDLN
-504 ELDDKLAVVTEKPM
+504 ALLRDVPEQALFA
-518 FTGAELRKRQIAA
+518 GADLRKRQIAA
-531 GYSIEELEQILAPMA
+531 GYTVEELEQVLAPMA
-546 EDAKEALASMGDDT
+546 EDGKEMIASMGDDT
-560 PSAVLSEKYRP
+560 PAAVLSSIYRP

-578 AFSQVTNPP
+578 NFSQVTNPP
-587 IDSLREFRVMSLK
+587 IDSLREGRVMSLK
-600 TRFGNLKNVLDEDSS
+600 TRFGNLRNVLDENSS
-615 QTEILVLDSPFV
+615 QTEILVLESPFLA
-627 GNAQFDELIANF
+627 NAEFDILVKRFGEQVAF
-639 NAPLAEIDC
+639 IDC
-648 TFDAGAGPDDLRK
+648 TFPADSGTDALRN
-661 GLTRIRAE
+661 GLERIRAE
-669 AEDAVRSGAGHII
+669 AEDAVRSGAGQ
-682 LTDQHQSIDRVA
+682 LVLSDQHQEAGRVA

-718 LNVRSAEC
+718 INVRSAEC
-726 VDPHYFAVL
+726 IDPHYFAVL
-735 IGCGAT
+735 IGSGAT
-741 VVNAYLAEDS
+741 TVNAYLAQDS
-751 LADRIERGLLECT
+751 IADRVARGLIDGSL
-764 LTEAIQRYRNAIDQ
+764 LDAMRRYRDAIDA

-784 AKMGISVI
+784 SKMGISVI

-823 GIGTTGIQR
+823 GIGLAGLQM
-832 KSESVHAKGWRGG
+832 KVEEVHAKGWKGG

-868 QTMHMLQAACNTA
+868 QTMHMLQSACDRA
-881 NYEMWKQFSA
+881 SFDIWKQYSA
-891 AMRAN
+891 AMRSN
-896 PPIHLRDLL
+896 PPIHIRDLL
-905 DIKEMGKAIPIE
+905 DIKSLAKPVPIE

-986 ASGRFGVTAEYLNH
+986 ASGRFGVTAEYLNA

-1025 TDLIARLR
+1025 TALIARLR
-1033 HSTKGVTLISPPPHH
+1033 HSTPGVTLISPPPHH

-1067 PRCKVTVKLVASSGV
+1067 PRAKVTVKLVSQSGV
-1082 GTIAAGVAKAKADV
+1082 GTIAAGVAKAKADI

-1103 GGTGASPAT
+1103 GGTGASPGT

-1127 AHQVLAM
+1127 AHQVLSM

-1142 LRTDGGLRTGRDIVM
+1142 LRTDGGLRTGRDVVM
-1157 AAMMGAE
+1157 AAMLGAE

-1194 TQDEELRDKFTGNA
+1194 TQNEALRAKFTGNA
-1208 DKVVNLITFYAT
+1208 DKVVNLITFYAQ

-1234 DDVIGRADLLSQVSR
+1234 DEIIGRADLLSQVSR

-1264 TVDGAD
+1264 TVDAANK
-1270 RIVYDRNKA
+1270 ITYDRSKP
-1279 RNFVPDTLDAEIV
+1279 RNHVPDTLDAEIIR
-1292 KDAAR
+1292 DGAR
-1297 FLNDGEKMQLQYAVQ
+1297 FFEEGEKMQLSYAVR
-1312 NTLRTIGTRTSSHI
+1312 NTHRTIGARASSLI
-1326 VQNFGMNNTL
+1326 VKNFGMRNSL
-1336 QADHLTVKLSG
+1336 QPDHLTVKLSG
-1347 SAGQSLGAFAAPGL
+1347 SCGQSLGAFAVQGL
-1361 KLEVSGD
+1361 KLEVMGD

-1384 RPPMNSPL
+1384 RPQMSSPL
-1392 VAADNTIIGNTVL
+1392 TARENTIIGNTVL
-1405 YGATAGYLFAAGRAG
+1405 YGATAGYLYAAGRAG
-1420 ERFGVRNSGAKVVI
+1420 ERFAVRNSGASVVI
-1434 EGCGACGCEYMTG
+1434 EGCGSNGCEYMTG

-1471 YDPDGVADSRMNHET
+1471 YDPEG
-1486 LATCP
+1486 LAEDHVNPESLLTCAVSHP
-1491 IGDAHWEGQL
+1491 HWEAQL
-1501 KELIERHLAETGSV
+1501 KGLIAAHVTETGSRHG
-1515 KAADILQH
+1515 AAI
-1523 WDVELANFVQI
+1523 LANWAEERANFLQV
-1534 CPKEM
+1534 CPCEM
-1539 LAHLPA
+1539 LVHLKA
-1545 PLGVED
+1545 PLSEELQ
-1551 KAVPAE
+1551 KMPAE

>member
-1 MIFSPTSHV
+1 MTTYDEAWAAAEEARRAFMAEHS
-10 LDAGP
+10 LW
-15 CCHEPRLQ
+15 
-23 TQIKPDKPPNADAVA
+23 KPED
-38 LYWKEFTMTKF
+38 
-49 DQAWVDAETAKREWM
+49 
-64 TENSLYKEEE
+64 
-74 EHASCGVGLV
+74 EHSSCGVGLV
-84 VSIDGKPSRK
+84 VAINGRPSRR
-94 VVENGIAALK
+94 VVQNGIDALK
-104 AIWHRGAVDA
+104 AVWHRGAVDA

-127 IPVEFFYDQIRRTGH
+127 IPVPFFYDQIRRTGH
-142 EPDMTKMIAVGQVF
+142 EPDTAKLIAVGQVF

-161 YGAQET
+161 FGAQER
-167 CRTIVESEVLRMG
+167 CRTIVETEVLRMG
-180 YYIYGWRHVPVDVA
+180 HYIYGWRHVPVNTGV
-194 CLGEKA
+194 LGEKA

-210 LISNSKGVDEETFE
+210 LIRCEKEIDDEQFE

-234 EKAATAAGV
+234 EKAVTEAGI
-243 QGLYLCSLSC
+243 QGCYLCSLSC
-253 RSIIYKGMMLA
+253 RSVIYKGMMLA
-264 EQVAEFYPDLMD
+264 EQVAEFYPDLKD
-276 ERFES
+276 ARFES
-281 AFALYHQRYSTNT
+281 AFAIYHQRYSTNT

-316 KGNLNWMKS
+316 KGNVNWMKS

-330 ASGAFGDMAEDIK
+330 ASNTFGELAGDIK
-343 PIVAQGSSDSA
+343 PIIPQGTSDSG
-354 ALDSV
+354 ALDAV

-367 RSAPMAKTMMV
+367 RSAPMAKTMLV
-378 PESWSKQAIELPQS
+378 PEAWSKQAVELPKP
-392 WRDMYSYCNSVLE
+392 WVDMYAYCNAVME

-446 SETGMVPVDEANVVE
+446 SEAGMVPVDEGTVRE
-461 KGALGPGQLL
+461 KGALGPGQMIG
-471 AVDMQEGKLYHD
+471 VDMKAGRLFHD
-483 TEMKDKL
+483 TEIKDML
-490 AAAQPFG
+490 ASSQPFG
-497 DWVGKIN
+497 EWVEKIVDLN
-504 ELDDKLAVVTEKPM
+504 AIMRDVPEKAL
-518 FTGAELRKRQIAA
+518 FEGAELRRRQIAA
-531 GYSIEELEQILAPMA
+531 GYTLEELEQILAPMA
-546 EDAKEALASMGDDT
+546 EDGKEAVASMGDDT
-560 PSAVLSEKYRP
+560 PPAVLSDRYRP
-571 LSHFFRQ
+571 MSHFFRQ
-578 AFSQVTNPP
+578 NFSQVTNPP
-587 IDSLREFRVMSLK
+587 IDSLREHRVMSLK
-600 TRFGNLKNVLDEDSS
+600 TRFGNLKNVLDESSS
-615 QTEILVLDSPFV
+615 QTEILVLESPF
-627 GNAQFDELIANF
+627 IAN
-639 NAPLAEIDC
+639 AEYEELLRQFGASVTVIDC
-648 TFDAGAGPDDLRK
+648 TFAPDEADGLRAA
-661 GLTRIRAE
+661 LERIRAE
-669 AEDAVRSGAGHII
+669 AEDAVRSGAAHLV
-682 LTDQHQSIDRVA
+682 LTDEHQGPERVP

-708 TRKGLRTFCS
+708 TRKGLRTFTS

-726 VDPHYFAVL
+726 IDAHYFAVL

-741 VVNAYLAEDS
+741 TVNAYLAEDS
-751 LADRIERGLLECT
+751 VADRIRRGLIEGSLED
-764 LTEAIQRYRNAIDQ
+764 AMRRYRAAIDA

-784 AKMGISVI
+784 SKMGISVL

-817 MQSRIS
+817 MHSRIS
-823 GIGTTGIQR
+823 GIGIPGLQHKLVELHR
-832 KSESVHAKGWRGG
+832 RAWSG
-845 SDVLPIGG
+845 SGDVLPVGG

-868 QTMHMLQAACNTA
+868 TTMHMLQTACDRA
-881 NYEMWKQFSA
+881 SYEMWKQYSA

-896 PPIHLRDLL
+896 PPIHIRDLL
-905 DIKEMGKAIPIE
+905 DIKPLGKPVPIE

-964 EDPAHFVPEA
+964 EDPAHFHPEP

-986 ASGRFGVTAEYLNH
+986 ASGRFGVTAEYLNA

-1006 KVAQGAK
+1006 KIAQGAK

-1025 TDLIARLR
+1025 TKLIARLR
-1033 HSTKGVTLISPPPHH
+1033 HSTPGVSLISPPPHH

-1067 PRCKVTVKLVASSGV
+1067 PRAKVTVKLVAASGV

-1127 AHQVLAM
+1127 AHQVLSM
-1134 NNLRERVT
+1134 NNLRERIT

-1194 TQDEELRDKFTGNA
+1194 TQDERLRAKFTGTA
-1208 DKVVNLITFYAT
+1208 DKVVNLITFYAQ
-1220 EVREILASIGARSM
+1220 EVREILASIGARTM
-1234 DDVIGRADLLSQVSR
+1234 DEIIGRADLLTQVSR

-1264 TVDGAD
+1264 TVDGSH
-1270 RIVYDRNKA
+1270 RITYDRSKP
-1279 RNFVPDTLDAEIV
+1279 RNAVPDTLDAEILR
-1292 KDAAR
+1292 DAAR
-1297 FLNDGEKMQLQYAVQ
+1297 FFEDGEKMQLSYAVR
-1312 NTLRTIGTRTSSHI
+1312 NTHRTIGTRVSSHI
-1326 VQNFGMNNTL
+1326 VQKFGMRNSL
-1336 QADHLTVKLSG
+1336 QPDHLTVKLAG
-1347 SAGQSLGAFAAPGL
+1347 SCGQSLGAFAAPGL
-1361 KLEVSGD
+1361 KLEVAGD

-1392 VAADNTIIGNTVL
+1392 EAAENVIIGNTVL

-1420 ERFGVRNSGAKVVI
+1420 ERFAVRNSGAKVVI
-1434 EGCGACGCEYMTG
+1434 EGCGSNGCEYMTG
-1447 GVAVILGSIGANF
+1447 GVAVILGRIGANF
-1460 GAGMTGGMAYL
+1460 GAGMTGGMAYV
-1471 YDPDGVADSRMNHET
+1471 YDPDGTAQVLMNMET
-1486 LATCP
+1486 LVTCP
-1491 IGDAHWEGQL
+1491 VTVPHWEAEL
-1501 KELIERHLAETGSV
+1501 KGLIERHLAETGSRR
-1515 KAADILQH
+1515 AGAILQH
-1523 WDVELANFVQI
+1523 WESERRHFVQV

-1539 LAHLPA
+1539 LPHLAH
-1545 PLGVED
+1545 PLTQEAA
-1551 KAVPAE
+1551 AVPAE

>member
-1 MIFSPTSHV
+1 
-10 LDAGP
+10 
-15 CCHEPRLQ
+15 
-23 TQIKPDKPPNADAVA
+23 
-38 LYWKEFTMTKF
+38 MTKF
-49 DQAWVDAETAKREWM
+49 DAEWAAAEKARRAWMAEH
-64 TENSLYKEEE
+64 SLYHETD

-84 VSIDGKPSRK
+84 VSIDGSKSRK
-94 VVENGIAALK
+94 VVENGIDALK
-104 AIWHRGAVDA
+104 AVWHRGAVDA

-127 IPVEFFYDQIRRTGH
+127 IPVPFFYDQIKRTGH
-142 EPDMTKMIAVGQVF
+142 EPRRDELIAVGQVF

-161 YGAQET
+161 FGAQET

-180 YYIYGWRHVPVDVA
+180 YYIYGWRHVPVDVSV
-194 CLGEKA
+194 LGDKA

-210 LISNSKGVDEETFE
+210 IISNSKGVDEETFE

-234 EKAATAAGV
+234 EKAAAAAQV
-243 QGLYLCSLSC
+243 PTLYICSLSC

-264 EQVAEFYPDLMD
+264 EQVAEFYPDLKD
-276 ERFES
+276 DRFES
-281 AFALYHQRYSTNT
+281 AFAIYHQRYSTNT

-316 KGNLNWMKS
+316 KGNINWMKS

-330 ASGAFGDMAEDIK
+330 ASGEFGEMAEDIK
-343 PIVAQGSSDSA
+343 PIIANGASDSA
-354 ALDSV
+354 ALDAV

-367 RSAPMAKTMMV
+367 RSAPMAKTMLV
-378 PESWSKQAIELPQS
+378 PESWSKQAVELPQA
-392 WRDMYSYCNSVLE
+392 WRDMYSYCNSVME

-431 PMRYV
+431 PMRYI
-436 VTGDGLLIAG
+436 VTGDGLVIAG
-446 SETGMVPVDEANVVE
+446 SETGMVPIDEGTVVE
-461 KGALGPGQLL
+461 KGALGPGQML
-471 AVDMQEGKLYHD
+471 AVDMKKGLLFHD
-483 TEMKDKL
+483 TEIKDKL
-490 AAAQPFG
+490 ARALPFG
-497 DWVGKIN
+497 DWVAKIA
-504 ELDDKLAVVTEKPM
+504 ELDGPLGSVTEAPM

-546 EDAKEALASMGDDT
+546 EDGKEQIASMGDDT
-560 PSAVLSEKYRP
+560 PSAVLSKTYRP

-578 AFSQVTNPP
+578 NFSQVTNPP
-587 IDSLREFRVMSLK
+587 IDSLREYRVMSLK

-627 GNAQFDELIANF
+627 GNSQFDELVRQF
-639 NAPLAEIDC
+639 NSPMAEIDC
-648 TFDAGAGPDDLRK
+648 TFPVGGGQDALRQA
-661 GLTRIRAE
+661 LEQIRAQ
-669 AEDAVRSGAGHII
+669 AEDAVRSGAGHLV
-682 LTDQHQSIDRVA
+682 LTDQHASADKVA

-699 ATSAVHSWL
+699 ATSAIHSWL
-708 TRKGLRTFCS
+708 TDKGLRTFCS
-718 LNVRSAEC
+718 LAVRSAEC
-726 VDPHYFAVL
+726 IDPHYFAVL

-751 LADRIERGLLECT
+751 IADRIERGLIDGT
-764 LTEAIQRYRNAIDQ
+764 LTEAVARYRQAIDA

-784 AKMGISVI
+784 SKMGISVI

-802 AVGLSRAMVAEYFPG
+802 AVGLSRAMVNEYFPG
-817 MQSRIS
+817 MHSRIS
-823 GIGTTGIQR
+823 GIGVSGIQT
-832 KSESVHAKGWRGG
+832 KAEEVHAKGFAGG
-845 SDVLPIGG
+845 TDVLPIGG
-853 FYKARRSGEKHAWEA
+853 FYKARRSGETHAWEA
-868 QTMHMLQAACNTA
+868 TSMHMMQTA
-881 NYEMWKQFSA
+881 VANGSFEMWKQYSA
-891 AMRAN
+891 KMRSN

-905 DIKEMGKAIPIE
+905 DVKPLGASIPIE

-964 EDPAHFVPEA
+964 EDPAHFVPEP

-1025 TDLIARLR
+1025 TELIARLR

-1067 PRCKVTVKLVASSGV
+1067 PRAKVTVKLVAASGV

-1134 NNLRERVT
+1134 NHLRDRIT

-1194 TQDEELRDKFTGNA
+1194 TQDERLREKFTGTA
-1208 DKVVNLITFYAT
+1208 DKVVNLITFYAQ
-1220 EVREILASIGARSM
+1220 EVREILAEIGARSL
-1234 DDVIGRADLLSQVSR
+1234 DEVIGRADLLTQVSR
-1249 GSAHLDDLDLNPLLI
+1249 GSANLDDLDLNPLLI
-1264 TVDGAD
+1264 TVDGASD
-1270 RIVYDRNKA
+1270 IVYDRNKP
-1279 RNFVPDTLDAEIV
+1279 RNAVPDTLDAQIV
-1292 KDAAR
+1292 ADAAR

-1326 VQNFGMNNTL
+1326 VQRFGMRNSL
-1336 QADHLTVKLSG
+1336 QPDHLTVKLQG
-1347 SAGQSLGAFAAPGL
+1347 SAGQSLGAFGAPGL
-1361 KLEVSGD
+1361 KLEVAGD

-1384 RPPMNSPL
+1384 RPPMHSPL
-1392 VAADNTIIGNTVL
+1392 EAGSNTIIGNTVL
-1405 YGATAGYLFAAGRAG
+1405 YGATDGFLFAAGRAG
-1420 ERFGVRNSGAKVVI
+1420 ERFAVRNSGAKVVV
-1434 EGCGACGCEYMTG
+1434 EGCGSNGCEYMTG
-1447 GVAVILGSIGANF
+1447 GAAVILGPIGANF
-1460 GAGMTGGMAYL
+1460 GAGMTGGMAFL
-1471 YDPDGVADSRMNHET
+1471 YDPEQDAERLMNLET
-1486 LATCP
+1486 LVTCAVTE
-1491 IGDAHWEGQL
+1491 DYWELYL
-1501 KELIERHLAETGSV
+1501 KGLVERHAEETGSRR
-1515 KAADILQH
+1515 AADILQH
-1523 WDVELANFVQI
+1523 WDVERANFLQV

-1539 LAHLPA
+1539 LDKLPH
-1545 PLGVED
+1545 PLGIESET
-1551 KAVPAE
+1551 AIPAE